1 MFSSTIFKSIKTHV
15 ICSVKFK
22 VSSLFYNVFF
32 FLVDILFIIL
42 YLILYVYCYD
52 VRLFNKTVSDGQS
65 FVMILFQLFP
75 NPHIISK

>member
-1 MFSSTIFKSIKTHV
+1 
-15 ICSVKFK
+15 
-22 VSSLFYNVFF
+22 
-32 FLVDILFIIL
+32 VDILFIIL